1 MSYRRTPAGTW
12 EVKVYL
18 GADPATGRKRY
29 RTRNV
34 SGRERDAHSLIQSKP
49 CSNELREFVE
59 RDQPARHLAIH
70 PALLFE
76 HFKRTR
82 VRATM
87 TTLIMN
93 QLVGEHSVPFDPV
106 QRTVNDDGPLLTS
119 DRMRAINTGR

>member
-1 MSYRRTPAGTW
+1 MLSNIT
-12 EVKVYL
+12 
-18 GADPATGRKRY
+18 
-29 RTRNV
+29 
-34 SGRERDAHSLIQSKP
+34 DAHSLIQSKP